1 MGRISQKLNFQ
12 LDGNGNGEVTYSKY
26 TFGITIQAQAK
37 ILQPKGNYHVELF
50 VNGKSK
56 LSNDISDNQSISAK
70 IKTSFLSSTQIKVT
84 IHSDNVRNQK
94 GSIQL
99 DASY

>member
-1 MGRISQKLNFQ
+1 MKQLNIAVAGTNVRGFI
-12 LDGNGNGEVTYSKY
+12 NS
-26 TFGITIQAQAK
+26 
-37 ILQPKGNYHVELF
+37 
-50 VNGKSK
+50 GKSK
-56 LSNDISDNQSISAK
+56 LSKDISDHQSISAK
-70 IKTSFLSSTQIKVT
+70 IKTSFWSSTQIKVT

>member
-1 MGRISQKLNFQ
+1 MGKISQKLNFH
-12 LDGNGNGEVTYSKY
+12 LDGNGNGQVTYSKY
-26 TFGITIQAQAK
+26 TLGITIQTQAK

-56 LSNDISDNQSISAK
+56 LSQDVSDNQSISAK
-70 IKTSFLSSTQIKVT
+70 IEISFWKKTKIKVA
-84 IHSDNVRNQK
+84 IHSDNVRNQN

>member
-1 MGRISQKLNFQ
+1 MGKISQKLNFH
-12 LDGNGNGEVTYSKY
+12 LDGNGNGQVTYSKW
-26 TFGITIQAQAK
+26 TAGITIQAQAK
-37 ILQPKGNYHVELF
+37 ILQPKGNYHIELF

-56 LSNDISDNQSISAK
+56 LSKDISDNQNISAK
-70 IKTSFLSSTQIKVT
+70 IKTSFWKTTQIKVT
-84 IHSDNVRNQK
+84 IHSDNVHNQK